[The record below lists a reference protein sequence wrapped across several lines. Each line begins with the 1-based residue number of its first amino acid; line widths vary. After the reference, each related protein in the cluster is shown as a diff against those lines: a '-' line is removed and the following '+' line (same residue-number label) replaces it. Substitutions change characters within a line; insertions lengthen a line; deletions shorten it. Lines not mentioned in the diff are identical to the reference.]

1 MIYIY
6 DILLNFC
13 KNKILEF
20 YEWDKDDKID
30 HVKKIKLL
38 KVDTKVMDDFLNY
51 NITILDDKKEEIKNG
66 MELFKNKQIKR
77 AMLFTDGYR
86 VLAILFNERFK
97 SIEKSKLLLEEEL
110 DVLDISEKLNIV
122 DILYKKTKKKEEIFL
137 TRYEFE
143 IKSYLEKEF
152 NKAYKRKDMDKL
164 KYIYMEYCN
173 EDCTDI
179 EKIYKQLQK
188 SLEEINEKHIKIF
201 DMLNHNLHKQ
211 IN

>member
-20 YEWDKDDKID
+20 YEWDKEDKIE

-38 KVDTKVMDDFLNY
+38 KVDSKVMDDFINY
-51 NITILDDKKEEIKNG
+51 SVTILDEKKDEINNG

-86 VLAILFNERFK
+86 VLALLFNEHYK
-97 SIEKSKLLLEEEL
+97 CIEKSRLLLEEEL
-110 DVLDISEKLNIV
+110 DVLDISEKLNAV
-122 DILYKKTKKKEEIFL
+122 NLVYKKAGKKEEILL
-137 TRYEFE
+137 TRKEYK
-143 IKSYLEKEF
+143 IKNYLEKEL
-152 NKAYKRKDMDKL
+152 NKAYKKKDLNKL
-164 KYIYMEYCN
+164 KYIFIEYFN
-173 EDCTDI
+173 EENDDI
-179 EKIYKQLQK
+179 EKIYNRLIN
-188 SLEEINEKHIKIF
+188 SLENINEKHIKIF
-201 DMLNHNLHKQ
+201 DMLTFNLNKQ

>member
-51 NITILDDKKEEIKNG
+51 NITILDEKKEEMKNG

-110 DVLDISEKLNIV
+110 DVLDISQKLNIV

-152 NKAYKRKDMDKL
+152 HKAYKRKDIDKL

-173 EDCTDI
+173 EDCMDI